1 MLMFLR
7 YWGPVCAYAIVIFV
21 LSSQSH
27 PEDNLPAFLFNFSD
41 KVVHGIEYAVLGM
54 LCYRA
59 LHGGSVVSWRQH
71 AIPMAI
77 LLASLYGAS
86 DEIHQ
91 SFVPFRDSS
100 WLDWV
105 ADTIGAA
112 IGVLAMHRAVNFRPA
127 NSISEAWRQPD

>member
-1 MLMFLR
+1 MLRFLR
-7 YWGPVCAYAIVIFV
+7 DWGPVCAYATLIFSM
-21 LSSQSH
+21 SSLSH
-27 PEDNLPAFLFNFSD
+27 PEESLPGFVFNLSD

-59 LHGGSVVSWRQH
+59 LRGGSVVSWRQH

-112 IGVLAMHRAVNFRPA
+112 VGVLAIHRAVNFRPA
-127 NSISEAWRQPD
+127 NSISDAWRQPD

>member
-7 YWGPVCAYAIVIFV
+7 DWGLVCAYATLIFCM
-21 LSSQSH
+21 SSLSH
-27 PEDNLPAFLFNFSD
+27 PEESLPGFVFNLSD
-41 KVVHGIEYAVLGM
+41 KVVHGIEYAVLGV

-59 LHGGSVVSWRQH
+59 LRGGSVVSWRQH

-112 IGVLAMHRAVNFRPA
+112 VGVLAIHRAVNFRPA
-127 NSISEAWRQPD
+127 NSISDGWRQPD

>member
-7 YWGPVCAYAIVIFV
+7 YWGPVCAYAALICF

-27 PEDNLPAFLFNFSD
+27 PEDNLPAFLFDFSD

-59 LHGGSVVSWRQH
+59 LRGGSVVSWRQH

-112 IGVLAMHRAVNFRPA
+112 IGILAIHLVAHVRPA
-127 NSISEAWRQPD
+127 KSIPEV

>member
-1 MLMFLR
+1 MFLR
-7 YWGPVCAYAIVIFV
+7 YWGPVCAYAALIFF

-27 PEDNLPAFLFNFSD
+27 PEDNLPAFLFDFSD

-59 LHGGSVVSWRQH
+59 LRGGSVVSWRQH
-71 AIPMAI
+71 VIPMAI

-112 IGVLAMHRAVNFRPA
+112 IGILAIHRVAHVRPA
-127 NSISEAWRQPD
+127 KSVPEV

>member
-1 MLMFLR
+1 M
-7 YWGPVCAYAIVIFV
+7 PVCAYAGLIFYLSSQPHPEDDLPSFV
-21 LSSQSH
+21 LS
-27 PEDNLPAFLFNFSD
+27 FSD
-41 KVVHGIEYAVLGM
+41 KALHAVEYAALGG

-59 LHGGSVVSWRQH
+59 LRWGTNGSWGN
-71 AIPMAI
+71 MA
-77 LLASLYGAS
+77 LPLAVLVASLYGMS

-112 IGVLAMHRAVNFRPA
+112 VGAAVMSRLDSLWPVSPA
-127 NSISEAWRQPD
+127 STARGKC

>member
-7 YWGPVCAYAIVIFV
+7 YWGPVCAYAALIFF

-27 PEDNLPAFLFNFSD
+27 PEDNLPAFLFDFSD

-59 LHGGSVVSWRQH
+59 LRGGSVVSWRQH

-112 IGVLAMHRAVNFRPA
+112 IGILAIHLVAHVRPA
-127 NSISEAWRQPD
+127 KSIPEV

>member
-1 MLMFLR
+1 MLIFLR

-27 PEDNLPAFLFNFSD
+27 PEDNLPAFLFDFSD
-41 KVVHGIEYAVLGM
+41 KVVHGIEYAVLGV
-54 LCYRA
+54 LCY
-59 LHGGSVVSWRQH
+59 QH

-127 NSISEAWRQPD
+127 NSIPEAWRQPD

>member
-27 PEDNLPAFLFNFSD
+27 PEDNLPAFLFDFSD
-41 KVVHGIEYAVLGM
+41 KVVHGIEYAVLGV
-54 LCYRA
+54 LSYRA
-59 LHGGSVVSWRQH
+59 LRGGSVGSWRQH

-77 LLASLYGAS
+77 LLASVYGAS
-86 DEIHQ
+86 DEFHQ

-100 WLDWV
+100 WLDWA
-105 ADTIGAA
+105 ADTIGAT
-112 IGVLAMHRAVNFRPA
+112 IGVLVTHRLIHVRPA
-127 NSISEAWRQPD
+127 NSIPEVRL